1 VSTSKRRRYDQPVL
15 TVAEASESI
24 MAEIRQ
30 LDVESV
36 PLRRALG
43 RVCSEDISATVTM
56 PPWSNSSMDGYAVR
70 SADITPVMSGEPVKL
85 RVVATIA
92 AGEFAPRPLKR
103 GEAMRIMT
111 GAPVPEGAD
120 SVIRTEHTDGGSAKV
135 EIRQAADVWKN
146 IREAGEDYQRGDV
159 LARRGT
165 PVRPALMGVLA
176 SSGVAQVK
184 AFKRPRVAIISS
196 GNELVDIDDFDE
208 VIAQRRIVSSNSYTL
223 DALTRVAG
231 GEPVDLGIA
240 ADTKASLKRKFES
253 ASDCDLILTSA
264 GVSVGDLD
272 HTRSVFAAL
281 GGKLKFWKV
290 KMRPGAPLAFGML
303 NDVPWLGVSGNPVS
317 AMVSFELF
325 VRPALRKM
333 QGHSAMFRRTMT
345 VTVEEDVKI
354 SAKLTHFLRAIV
366 TRNHDGMLVAR
377 LTGQQSSGAL
387 TSMAR
392 ANALLIVP
400 ATSPKVAKGSQL
412 NALMLDQSL
421 EETSAFSL

>member
-1 VSTSKRRRYDQPVL
+1 ML
-15 TVAEASESI
+15 TVTEASERI
-24 MAEIRQ
+24 MAEIKQ
-30 LDVESV
+30 LEPESV

-70 SADITPVMSGEPVKL
+70 SADITPVMSGKRVTL

-120 SVIRTEHTDGGSAKV
+120 SVIRKEHTDGGKKKV
-135 EIRQAADVWKN
+135 EIREAVDVWKN
-146 IREAGEDYQRGDV
+146 IRAAGEDYQRGDV

-165 PVRPALMGVLA
+165 PIRPALLGVLA
-176 SSGVAQVK
+176 SSGISKVR
-184 AFKRPRVAIISS
+184 AFRRPRVAIISS
-196 GNELVDIDDFDE
+196 GDELVDIDKFDD
-208 VIAQRRIVSSNSYTL
+208 VVAQRRIVSSNSYTL
-223 DALTRVAG
+223 EAMTRVAG
-231 GEPVDLGIA
+231 GIPVDLGIA
-240 ADTKASLKRKFES
+240 ADTKASLKRKLEG
-253 ASDCDLILTSA
+253 ARDCDLILTSA

-272 HTRSVFAAL
+272 HTRNVFEEL
-281 GGKLKFWKV
+281 GGEQKFWKV

-303 NDVPWLGVSGNPVS
+303 KDIPWLGVSGNPVS

-333 QGHSAMFRRTMT
+333 QGHAALFRRTVT
-345 VTVEEDVKI
+345 VTLEEEVKI
-354 SAKLTHFLRAIV
+354 GARLTHFLRAV
-366 TRNHDGMLVAR
+366 VRRTNDGTLVAR
-377 LTGQQSSGAL
+377 LTGQQSSGML
-387 TSMAR
+387 TSMVK

-400 ATSPKVAKGSQL
+400 ETSPKVAPGSQL
-412 NALMLDQSL
+412 HALMLDQSL
-421 EETSAFSL
+421 DETSAFSL

>member
-1 VSTSKRRRYDQPVL
+1 ML
-15 TVAEASESI
+15 TVTEASERI

-70 SADITPVMSGEPVKL
+70 SADITPVMSGKRVTL
-85 RVVATIA
+85 RVVAMIA
-92 AGEFAPRPLKR
+92 AGEFAPRPIKR

-120 SVIRTEHTDGGSAKV
+120 SVIRKEHTDGGKKKV
-135 EIRQAADVWKN
+135 EIRDALDVWKS
-146 IREAGEDYQRGDV
+146 IRPAGEDYQRGDL
-159 LARRGT
+159 LAKRGM
-165 PVRPALMGVLA
+165 PIRPGLLGVLA
-176 SSGVAQVK
+176 SSGISKVR
-184 AFKRPRVAIISS
+184 AFRRPRVAIISS
-196 GNELVDIDDFDE
+196 GDELVDLDDFDD

-231 GEPVDLGIA
+231 GIPVDLGIA
-240 ADTKASLKRKFES
+240 ADTKASLKRKLEG
-253 ASDCDLILTSA
+253 ARDCDLILTSA

-272 HTRSVFAAL
+272 HTRNVFEEL
-281 GGKLKFWKV
+281 GGEQKFWKV
-290 KMRPGAPLAFGML
+290 KMRPGAPLAFGTL
-303 NDVPWLGVSGNPVS
+303 KDIPWLGVSGNPVS

-333 QGHSAMFRRTMT
+333 QGHAGLFRRTVT
-345 VTVEEDVKI
+345 VTLEEEVKI
-354 SAKLTHFLRAIV
+354 GAKLTHFLRAIV
-366 TRNHDGMLVAR
+366 RRTNDGTLVAR
-377 LTGQQSSGAL
+377 LTGQQSSGML
-387 TSMAR
+387 TSMVK

-400 ATSPKVAKGSQL
+400 ETSPKVAPGSQL
-412 NALMLDQSL
+412 HALMLDQSL
-421 EETSAFSL
+421 DETSAFSL